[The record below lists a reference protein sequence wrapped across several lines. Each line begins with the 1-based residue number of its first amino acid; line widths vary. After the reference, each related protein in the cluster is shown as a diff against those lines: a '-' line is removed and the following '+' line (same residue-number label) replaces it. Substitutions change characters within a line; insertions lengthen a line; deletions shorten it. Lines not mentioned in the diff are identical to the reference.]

1 MTNLVSDPPG
11 LRLEPLS
18 LWMRENVPDFDVSAP
33 LIATLLAGGRS
44 NISYQLTDASNSS
57 WVLRRPPLGHIM
69 PSAHDMGREFR
80 VLSGLNSVSFPT
92 PTTRGHCEDESVIG
106 AKFMLMDFVDGRVIE
121 SAQSASTLTAQQA
134 SEISQELVDTLAR
147 LHAVDPIAAG
157 LEQLGKPSGYLQRQV
172 KRWGEQWQITK
183 TRELPEIEALHA
195 WLQTAIA
202 KVPDSLPTSIVHGD
216 YRIDNVILDRN
227 NSKIVAVLDWE
238 MSTLGDPISDLAIS
252 LVYWNQATD
261 ILRKKIPVAEDV
273 TSGPGFW
280 SRQQVL
286 DRYVEQTGLDI
297 SHLDECVALACFK
310 LAVIMESIH
319 HRNLSGQQLGA
330 AAGEHSTMGEAAVAL
345 TELGLAVTRQGSI
358 EALNT

>member
-1 MTNLVSDPPG
+1 MTNEVTDPPG
-11 LRLEPLS
+11 LPLEPLRS
-18 LWMRENVPDFDVSAP
+18 WMEESVPNFDASAP
-33 LIATLLAGGRS
+33 LQATLLAGGRS
-44 NISYQLTDASNSS
+44 NISYKLTDASGSS

-80 VLSGLNSVSFPT
+80 VLSGLNKVLFPT
-92 PTTRGHCEDESVIG
+92 PTTRAHCEDESVIG
-106 AKFMLMDFVDGRVIE
+106 AKFMMMDFVDGRVIE
-121 SAQSASTLTAQQA
+121 SAQTALSLSATQA

-147 LHAVDPIAAG
+147 LHAVDPAAAG
-157 LEQLGKPSGYLQRQV
+157 LDQLGKPAGYLQRQV

-183 TRELPEIEALHA
+183 TRELPEIEVLRA
-195 WLQTAIA
+195 WLEAAIV
-202 KVPDSLPTSIVHGD
+202 KVPESLPTSIVHGD
-216 YRIDNVILDRN
+216 YRIDNVILAGDK
-227 NSKIVAVLDWE
+227 SQIVAVLDWE

-252 LVYWNQATD
+252 LVYWSQATD
-261 ILRKKIPVAEDV
+261 TLRKKIPVAEDV
-273 TSGPGFW
+273 TSGLGFW

-286 DRYVEQTGLDI
+286 DRYVSQTGLDI

-330 AAGEHSTMGEAAVAL
+330 AAGAQSTMGEATVAL
-345 TELGLAVTRQGSI
+345 TELGLAVTRQGAI

>member
-1 MTNLVSDPPG
+1 MTQVSDPPG
-11 LRLEPLS
+11 LRLASLS
-18 LWMRENVPDFDVSAP
+18 TWMQDNIAGFDASAD
-33 LIATLLAGGRS
+33 LQATLLAGGRS
-44 NISYQLTDASNSS
+44 NISYKLTDASGAS

-80 VLSGLNSVSFPT
+80 VLSGLNSVSYPT
-92 PTTRGHCEDESVIG
+92 PATRGYCEDESVIG
-106 AKFMLMDFVDGRVIE
+106 AKFMMMDFVDGRVIE
-121 SAQSASTLTAQQA
+121 SAQTASILSATQA
-134 SEISQELVDTLAR
+134 GEISQELVDTLAR
-147 LHAVDPIAAG
+147 LHAVDPAAAG
-157 LEQLGKPSGYLQRQV
+157 LDQLGKPPGYLQRQV

-195 WLQTAIA
+195 WLETAIA
-202 KVPDSLPTSIVHGD
+202 KVPESLPTSIVHGD
-216 YRIDNVILDRN
+216 YRIDNVILARDK
-227 NSKIVAVLDWE
+227 SEIVAVLDWE

-252 LVYWNQATD
+252 LVYWSQATD
-261 ILRKKIPVAEDV
+261 TLRKKIPVAEDV

-286 DRYVEQTGLDI
+286 DRYVSQTGLDI

-330 AAGEHSTMGEAAVAL
+330 AAGAQSTMDEATVAL
-345 TELGLAVTRQGSI
+345 TELGFAVTRQGAI
-358 EALNT
+358 EALNN

>member
-1 MTNLVSDPPG
+1 VTNEVTDPPG
-11 LRLEPLS
+11 LPLEPLRS
-18 LWMRENVPDFDVSAP
+18 WMEESVPNFDASAP
-33 LIATLLAGGRS
+33 LQATLLAGGRS
-44 NISYQLTDASNSS
+44 NISYKLTDASGSS

-80 VLSGLNSVSFPT
+80 VLSGLNKVLFPT
-92 PTTRGHCEDESVIG
+92 PTTRAHCEDESVIG
-106 AKFMLMDFVDGRVIE
+106 AKFMMMDFVDGRVIE
-121 SAQSASTLTAQQA
+121 SAQTALSLSATQA

-147 LHAVDPIAAG
+147 LHAVDPAAAG
-157 LEQLGKPSGYLQRQV
+157 LDQLGKPAGYLQRQV

-183 TRELPEIEALHA
+183 TRELPEIEVLRA
-195 WLQTAIA
+195 WLEAAIV
-202 KVPDSLPTSIVHGD
+202 KVPESLPTSIVHGD
-216 YRIDNVILDRN
+216 YRIDNVILAGDK
-227 NSKIVAVLDWE
+227 SQIVAVLDWE

-252 LVYWNQATD
+252 LVYWSQATD
-261 ILRKKIPVAEDV
+261 TLRKKIPVAEDV
-273 TSGPGFW
+273 TSGLGFW

-286 DRYVEQTGLDI
+286 DRYVSQTGLDI

-330 AAGEHSTMGEAAVAL
+330 AAGAQSTMGEATVAL
-345 TELGLAVTRQGSI
+345 TELGLAVTRQGAI

>member
-1 MTNLVSDPPG
+1 MTNEVTDPPG
-11 LRLEPLS
+11 LRLEPLRS
-18 LWMRENVPDFDVSAP
+18 WMEESVPNFDASAP
-33 LIATLLAGGRS
+33 LQATLLAGGRS
-44 NISYQLTDASNSS
+44 NISYKLTDASGSS

-80 VLSGLNSVSFPT
+80 VLSGLNKVLFPT
-92 PTTRGHCEDESVIG
+92 PTTRAHCEDESVIG
-106 AKFMLMDFVDGRVIE
+106 AKFMMMDFVDGRVIE
-121 SAQSASTLTAQQA
+121 SAQTALSLSATQA

-147 LHAVDPIAAG
+147 LHAVDPAAAG
-157 LEQLGKPSGYLQRQV
+157 LDQLGKPAGYLQRQV

-183 TRELPEIEALHA
+183 TRELPEIEVLRA
-195 WLQTAIA
+195 WLEAAIV
-202 KVPDSLPTSIVHGD
+202 KVPESLPTSIVHGD
-216 YRIDNVILDRN
+216 YRIDNVILAGDK
-227 NSKIVAVLDWE
+227 SQIVAVLDWE

-252 LVYWNQATD
+252 LVYWSQATD
-261 ILRKKIPVAEDV
+261 TLRKKIPVAEDV
-273 TSGPGFW
+273 TSGLGFW

-286 DRYVEQTGLDI
+286 DRYVSQTGLDI

-330 AAGEHSTMGEAAVAL
+330 AAGAQSTMGEAAVAL
-345 TELGLAVTRQGSI
+345 TELGLAVTRQGAI

>member
-1 MTNLVSDPPG
+1 MQDNIAG
-11 LRLEPLS
+11 
-18 LWMRENVPDFDVSAP
+18 FDGSAQVE
-33 LIATLLAGGRS
+33 ATLLAGGRS
-44 NISYQLTDASNSS
+44 NISYKLTDASGSS

-80 VLSGLNSVSFPT
+80 VLSGLNSVSYPT
-92 PTTRGHCEDESVIG
+92 PATRGYCEDESVIG
-106 AKFMLMDFVDGRVIE
+106 AKFMMMDFVDGRVIE
-121 SAQSASTLTAQQA
+121 SAQTASSLSATQA
-134 SEISQELVDTLAR
+134 GEISQELVDTLAR
-147 LHAVDPIAAG
+147 LHAVDPATAG
-157 LEQLGKPSGYLQRQV
+157 LDQLGKPTGYLQRQV

-195 WLQTAIA
+195 WLETAIA
-202 KVPDSLPTSIVHGD
+202 KVPESLPTSIVHGD
-216 YRIDNVILDRN
+216 YRIDNVILASDK
-227 NSKIVAVLDWE
+227 SKIVAVLDWE

-252 LVYWNQATD
+252 LVYWSQATD
-261 ILRKKIPVAEDV
+261 TLRKKIPVAEDV

-286 DRYVEQTGLDI
+286 DRYVSQTGLDI

-330 AAGEHSTMGEAAVAL
+330 AAGEQSTMGEATVAL
-345 TELGLAVTRQGSI
+345 TELGLAVTSQGAI

>member
-1 MTNLVSDPPG
+1 MTEISDPPG
-11 LRLEPLS
+11 LRLTS
-18 LWMRENVPDFDVSAP
+18 LADWMQSNIVGFNASGT
-33 LIATLLAGGRS
+33 LQATLLAGGRS
-44 NISYQLTDASNSS
+44 NISYKLTDASGSS

-92 PTTRGHCEDESVIG
+92 PATRGYCEDESVIG
-106 AKFMLMDFVDGRVIE
+106 AKFMMMDFIDGRVIE
-121 SAQSASTLTAQQA
+121 SAQTASSLSETQA

-147 LHAVDPIAAG
+147 LHAVDPAAAG
-157 LEQLGKPSGYLQRQV
+157 LDQLGKPVGYLQRQV

-183 TRELPEIEALHA
+183 TRELPEIETLHA
-195 WLQTAIA
+195 WLEMAIA
-202 KVPDSLPTSIVHGD
+202 KVPESLSTSIVHGD
-216 YRIDNVILDRN
+216 YRIDNVILASQKSD
-227 NSKIVAVLDWE
+227 IVAVLDWE

-252 LVYWNQATD
+252 LVYWSQETD
-261 ILRKKIPVAEDV
+261 TLRKRIPVAEDV

-286 DRYVEQTGLDI
+286 DRYVSQTGLDI

-330 AAGEHSTMGEAAVAL
+330 AAGAQSTMGEATVAL
-345 TELGLAVTRQGSI
+345 TELGLAVTHQGAI
-358 EALNT
+358 EALNN

>member
-1 MTNLVSDPPG
+1 MTNEITDPPG
-11 LRLEPLS
+11 LRLASLS
-18 LWMRENVPDFDVSAP
+18 KWMQENIAGFDGSSH
-33 LIATLLAGGRS
+33 LQATLLAGGRS
-44 NISYQLTDASNSS
+44 NVSYRLADASGSN

-92 PTTRGHCEDESVIG
+92 PTTRGYCEDESVIG

-121 SAQSASTLTAQQA
+121 SAQTAAALTTTQA

-147 LHAVDPIAAG
+147 LHTIDPATAG
-157 LEQLGKPSGYLQRQV
+157 LDQLGKPTGYLQRQV

-183 TRELPEIEALHA
+183 TRELTEIETLHS
-195 WLQTAIA
+195 WLETAIA
-202 KVPDSLPTSIVHGD
+202 KVPETLPTSIVHGD
-216 YRIDNVILDRN
+216 YRIDNVILAGDR
-227 NSKIVAVLDWE
+227 SEIIAVLDWE

-252 LVYWNQATD
+252 LVYWSQATD
-261 ILRKKIPVAEDV
+261 TLRKRIPVAEDV

-286 DRYVEQTGLDI
+286 DRYVDQTGLDI
-297 SHLDECVALACFK
+297 SHLDKCVAVACFK

-330 AAGEHSTMGEAAVAL
+330 AAGAQSTMGEATVAL
-345 TELGLAVTRQGSI
+345 TELGLAVTSQGAIS
-358 EALNT
+358 ALGN

>member
-1 MTNLVSDPPG
+1 MTQISDPPG
-11 LRLEPLS
+11 LRLASLS
-18 LWMRENVPDFDVSAP
+18 SWMQDHITGYDGSAQVE
-33 LIATLLAGGRS
+33 ATLLAGGRS
-44 NISYQLTDASNSS
+44 NVSYKLTDASGSS

-80 VLSGLNSVSFPT
+80 VLSGLNSVSYPT
-92 PTTRGHCEDESVIG
+92 PATRGYCEDESVIG
-106 AKFMLMDFVDGRVIE
+106 AKFMIMDFVDGRVIE
-121 SAQSASTLTAQQA
+121 SAKTASSLSAIQA
-134 SEISQELVDTLAR
+134 GEISQELVDTLAR
-147 LHAVDPIAAG
+147 LHAVDPAAAG
-157 LEQLGKPSGYLQRQV
+157 LDQLGKPTGYLQRQV

-183 TRELPEIEALHA
+183 TRELPEIDALHV
-195 WLQTAIA
+195 WLETAIV
-202 KVPDSLPTSIVHGD
+202 KVPESLPTSIVHGD
-216 YRIDNVILDRN
+216 YRIDNVILASDK
-227 NSKIVAVLDWE
+227 SEIVAVLDWE

-252 LVYWNQATD
+252 LVYWSQTTD
-261 ILRKKIPVAEDV
+261 TLRKKIPVAEDV

-286 DRYVEQTGLDI
+286 DRYVSQTGLDI

-330 AAGEHSTMGEAAVAL
+330 AAGEQSTMGEATVAL
-345 TELGLAVTRQGSI
+345 TELGLAVTSQGAI

>member
-1 MTNLVSDPPG
+1 MTQVSDPPG
-11 LRLEPLS
+11 LRLASLS
-18 LWMRENVPDFDVSAP
+18 TWMQDNIADFDASAA
-33 LIATLLAGGRS
+33 LQTTLLAGGRS
-44 NISYQLTDASNSS
+44 NISYKLTDASGSS

-80 VLSGLNSVSFPT
+80 VLSGLNSVSYPT
-92 PTTRGHCEDESVIG
+92 PATRGYCEDESVIG
-106 AKFMLMDFVDGRVIE
+106 AKFMMMDFVDGRVIE
-121 SAQSASTLTAQQA
+121 SAQTASSLSATQA
-134 SEISQELVDTLAR
+134 GEISQELVDTLAR
-147 LHAVDPIAAG
+147 LHAVYPAAAG
-157 LEQLGKPSGYLQRQV
+157 LDQLGKPAGYLQRQV

-183 TRELPEIEALHA
+183 TRELPEIEKLHT
-195 WLQTAIA
+195 WLETAIA
-202 KVPDSLPTSIVHGD
+202 KVPESLPTSIVHGD
-216 YRIDNVILDRN
+216 YRIDNVILASGK
-227 NSKIVAVLDWE
+227 SKIVAVLDWE

-252 LVYWNQATD
+252 LVYWSQATD
-261 ILRKKIPVAEDV
+261 TLRKKIPVAEDV

-286 DRYVEQTGLDI
+286 DRYISQTGLDV

-330 AAGEHSTMGEAAVAL
+330 AAGAQSTMGEATVAL
-345 TELGLAVTRQGSI
+345 TELGLAVTRQGAI

>member
-1 MTNLVSDPPG
+1 MTEISDPPG
-11 LRLEPLS
+11 LRLTS
-18 LWMRENVPDFDVSAP
+18 LADWMQSNIVGFNASGT
-33 LIATLLAGGRS
+33 LQATLLAGGRS
-44 NISYQLTDASNSS
+44 NISYKLTDASGSS

-92 PTTRGHCEDESVIG
+92 PATRGYCEDESVIG
-106 AKFMLMDFVDGRVIE
+106 AKFMMMDFIDGRVIE
-121 SAQSASTLTAQQA
+121 SAQTASSLSETQA

-147 LHAVDPIAAG
+147 LHAVDPAAAG
-157 LEQLGKPSGYLQRQV
+157 LDQLGKPVGYLQRQV

-183 TRELPEIEALHA
+183 TRELPEIETLHA
-195 WLQTAIA
+195 WLEMAIA
-202 KVPDSLPTSIVHGD
+202 KVPESLPTSIVHGD
-216 YRIDNVILDRN
+216 YRIDNVILASQKSD
-227 NSKIVAVLDWE
+227 IVAVLDWE

-252 LVYWNQATD
+252 LVYWSQETD
-261 ILRKKIPVAEDV
+261 TLRKRIPVAEDV

-286 DRYVEQTGLDI
+286 DRYVSQTGLDI

-330 AAGEHSTMGEAAVAL
+330 AAGAQSTMGEATVAL
-345 TELGLAVTRQGSI
+345 TELGLAVTHQGAI
-358 EALNT
+358 EALNN